1 MKDPLDPR
9 PLTEAEQREW
19 LAQERAWRDE
29 CSGAGAGDD
38 ALAASYRPLLHALRM
53 PVVDGLPADFARTM
67 AACCAARAA
76 TVVRADTRLEQQVQ
90 RALLGLL
97 AVAAIVA
104 IAIYGGDWWQESIDA
119 LPLLGDAT
127 ALNWGTALAACL
139 GLSWATEVLRR
150 RLPVR

>member
-1 MKDPLDPR
+1 
-9 PLTEAEQREW
+9 
-19 LAQERAWRDE
+19 
-29 CSGAGAGDD
+29 
-38 ALAASYRPLLHALRM
+38 
-53 PVVDGLPADFARTM
+53 
-67 AACCAARAA
+67 
-76 TVVRADTRLEQQVQ
+76 VVRADTRLEQQVQ

-104 IAIYGGDWWQESIDA
+104 IAIYGSDWWQESIDA
-119 LPLLGDAT
+119 LPLLGGTT